1 MPEDSAGFL
10 HIFSEYREYAEKFPE
25 NGKSIK
31 ILFLQPTV
39 CLAKVA
45 CAAPKSHI
53 LCCRAVP
60 HRLICEFSGYKSVM
74 NQAAFV
80 IVVSFFAKTGALEGN
95 FPAIRTAGDK
105 KMIDKIG
112 PVSYNIVS
120 RYMCATP
127 GAGV

>member
-1 MPEDSAGFL
+1 
-10 HIFSEYREYAEKFPE
+10 
-25 NGKSIK
+25 
-31 ILFLQPTV
+31 
-39 CLAKVA
+39 
-45 CAAPKSHI
+45 
-53 LCCRAVP
+53 
-60 HRLICEFSGYKSVM
+60 M